1 MSSLAIMRGSRNEIN
16 NAPIVNG
23 QIFIETDQVG
33 TEYNKIYIDNNN
45 ERTVL
50 GIDNW
55 NDIINKPFE
64 TVGDSLSITNGTL
77 SIKTDWSEL
86 TDKPFE
92 EIGYGVSVDDDG
104 NLVTNINFIECG
116 WNIDSLN
123 ESASQYITVNNNSTL
138 IHGSIYI
145 EKSLFFTD
153 SENNICVFESE
164 DIDENSFIEVYT
176 SVWNF
181 YPKKII
187 IKNNKCKIIFPP
199 YDGIITC
206 RIYIK

>member
-45 ERTVL
+45 ERFVL
-50 GIDNW
+50 GINNW
-55 NDIINKPFE
+55 DDIINKPFE
-64 TVGDSLSITNGTL
+64 TIGDTLSTTNGKL
-77 SIKTDWSEL
+77 SIKTDWSDI
-86 TDKPFE
+86 TSKPFE
-92 EIGYGVSVDDDG
+92 SLGYGVSVDDNG
-104 NLVTNINFIECG
+104 YLKTNINFVECG
-116 WNIDSLN
+116 WNIDSQN
-123 ESASQYITVNNNSTL
+123 ESASQYIVINDNTTL
-138 IHGSIYI
+138 IHGSKYK
-145 EKSLFFTD
+145 EKNMFFVD
-153 SENNICVFESE
+153 NEDNICLFEGEEISE
-164 DIDENSFIEVYT
+164 DSFITIYS
-176 SVWNF
+176 SVWNL

-199 YDGIITC
+199 YDGWITC